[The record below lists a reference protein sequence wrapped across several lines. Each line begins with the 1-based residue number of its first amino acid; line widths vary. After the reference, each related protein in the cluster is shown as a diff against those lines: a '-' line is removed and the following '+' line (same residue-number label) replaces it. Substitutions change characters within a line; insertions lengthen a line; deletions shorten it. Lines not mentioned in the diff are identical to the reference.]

1 MLAFILIL
9 QFGSSPGC
17 LIRRWVYND
26 PMANAK
32 LTRHTAR
39 YMRYLSPRRL
49 HDLVRREFVTLAVMA
64 VVLAGAWAFFAIAD
78 EVLEGDARPF
88 DERVLLAMRTPGDT
102 ADPKGPDWFEEAA
115 RDITA
120 LGSTAVQ
127 ALLTIAVVVYLAMQR
142 KYHATIFV
150 AVAIVGGVALSH
162 ALKLGFARP
171 RPELVSHGM
180 EVFTPSFPSGHSMTS
195 AVTYLALGA
204 LLARLH
210 AHPAMKAYL
219 MALAAGIAILVGLS
233 RVYLGVHWPT
243 DVLAGWTAGAAWALA
258 CWLIMRWLQRR
269 GRVEEEYQ
277 ETADLN
283 EAA

>member
-1 MLAFILIL
+1 MKIARHATDYARRITPQRLQDLA
-9 QFGSSPGC
+9 
-17 LIRRWVYND
+17 
-26 PMANAK
+26 
-32 LTRHTAR
+32 
-39 YMRYLSPRRL
+39 
-49 HDLVRREFVTLAVMA
+49 RREFVSLLILAL
-64 VVLAGAWAFFAIAD
+64 VVGSGWAFIAIAD
-78 EVLEGDARPF
+78 EVVEGEAKPF
-88 DERVLLAMRTPGDT
+88 DTWILLSMRSAQDT
-102 ADPKGPDWFEEAA
+102 ADPLGPGWFEEAA

-120 LGSTAVQ
+120 LGSMAVQ
-127 ALLTIAVVVYLAMQR
+127 TLLALAVAFYLIMQR

-150 AVAIVGGVALSH
+150 AVAVIGGVAISH

-171 RPELVSHGM
+171 RPDLVSHGM

-195 AVTYLALGA
+195 AVSYLALGA

-210 AHPAMKAYL
+210 ARPAMKAYL
-219 MALAAGIAILVGLS
+219 MGFAIGIVVLVGLS

-258 CWLIMRWLQRR
+258 CWLVMRWLQRR
-269 GRVEEEYQ
+269 GQVEEEYE